1 MEHIAYL
8 EYLTRNYPATVEK
21 FEIGKS
27 FEGRSLMGIKISN
40 KKWWLENDTE
50 IRPAI
55 WIQGGIHAREWI
67 SPATVAYMIH
77 QIVEKSWNRED
88 SQNLAHFD
96 IYIVPLVNPD
106 G

>member
-40 KKWWLENDTE
+40 KNRWSDTGSE
-50 IRPAI
+50 TRPAI

-77 QIVEKSWNRED
+77 QIVEPVFKKDAND
-88 SQNLAHFD
+88 LAHFD
-96 IYIVPLVNPD
+96 IYIAPLVNPD

>member
-8 EYLTRNYPATVEK
+8 EYLTRNYPTTVEK

-77 QIVEKSWNRED
+77 QIVEPITRRD
-88 SQNLAHFD
+88 AQNTAFFD
-96 IYIVPLVNPD
+96 IYIAPLVNPD